1 MKPKI
6 KKLTQTCGACP
17 SQWEAST
24 DDGRMIYIRYRWGGL
39 SVSISKEITDDIYDA
54 IDGDNLFCETLGDS
68 FDGLMSEEAMKEI
81 TKEVIDWN

>member
-54 IDGDNLFCETLGDS
+54 IDGDNLFYENLGDGL
-68 FDGLMSEEAMKEI
+68 DGYLTEEEMKEA